1 MRNTG
6 ELDFLL
12 CGVNAA
18 VEISPALAGSLPS
31 AAKKSPGSLTSGA
44 LLKSPPSKAPC
55 STPDP
60 F

>member
-6 ELDFLL
+6 ELYFLL

-31 AAKKSPGSLTSGA
+31 AAKKKKPRKPDLRSPSEIA
-44 LLKSPPSKAPC
+44 A
-55 STPDP
+55 

>member
-6 ELDFLL
+6 ELYFLL

-31 AAKKSPGSLTSGA
+31 AAKKKPRKPDLRSPSEIA
-44 LLKSPPSKAPC
+44 A
-55 STPDP
+55 

>member
-6 ELDFLL
+6 ELYFLL

-31 AAKKSPGSLTSGA
+31 AAKK
-44 LLKSPPSKAPC
+44 KAPEA
-55 STPDP
+55 
-60 F
+60 